1 MRREPS
7 TYRRAFAAF
16 IFGICA
22 CAFHAPVYGQE
33 PISLVG
39 VAPPD
44 FDGVW
49 GRTRFEFEQPYSGAG
64 PVTETSQVVGII
76 AGDYNNPILQ
86 PWAAD
91 VIRRRVEL
99 AQTGLPLPNAHNN
112 CQLEGV
118 PYVFA
123 VREMQIIQSPAQVT
137 LLYNSNH
144 QVRFV
149 AMNAAHPENFE
160 PSWFGHS
167 VGHYEGDT
175 LVIDTI
181 GIKRTED
188 TQVDRFGTPHTEAL
202 HVVERYRLVDS
213 DSIERAPEPPRRR
226 ENARGVYVAQPGGK
240 TLELQFT
247 VEDQGAFTMPWG
259 GIVRSDKVL
268 DRQLMLEHVC
278 AENNRDFF
286 RAELFPVTPGKQD
299 F

>member
-1 MRREPS
+1 MLGFVE
-7 TYRRAFAAF
+7 
-16 IFGICA
+16 CA
-22 CAFHAPVYGQE
+22 LVSPVHGQE
-33 PISLVG
+33 PS
-39 VAPPD
+39 APAAIPD
-44 FDGVW
+44 FFGGW
-49 GRTRFEFEQPYSGAG
+49 GRTRLEVEQPYSGAG
-64 PVTETSQVVGII
+64 PVTETSQVVGVI
-76 AGDYNNPILQ
+76 AGDHTNPILQ

-91 VIRRRVEL
+91 IVRRRAER
-99 AQTGLPLPNAHNN
+99 ARTGEVLPNAHNN

-123 VREMQIIQSPAQVT
+123 VREMQIIQSPTQVT
-137 LLYNSNH
+137 LLYNANH

-149 AMNAAHPENFE
+149 EMNGAHPENLE

-175 LVIDTI
+175 LVIDTV
-181 GIKRTED
+181 GIKATEE

-213 DSIERAPEPPRRR
+213 DAVIRTLEPPRRR
-226 ENARGVYVAQPGGK
+226 QNSRGLYDAQPDGV

-247 VEDQGAFTMPWG
+247 VEDPGAYTMPWG
-259 GIVRSDKVL
+259 GIVRSDRVL
-268 DRQLMLEHVC
+268 DRDHMLEHVC

-286 RAELFPVTPGKQD
+286 RRDLFPVTPAIPH

>member
-1 MRREPS
+1 ML
-7 TYRRAFAAF
+7 
-16 IFGICA
+16 GICV
-22 CAFHAPVYGQE
+22 CALAWQAHGQE
-33 PISLVG
+33 RESIDDGTL
-39 VAPPD
+39 PD
-44 FDGVW
+44 FSGVW
-49 GRTRFEFEQPYSGAG
+49 GRTRLEFEPPHSGAG
-64 PVTETSQVVGII
+64 PVMETSQIVGII
-76 AGDYNNPILQ
+76 AGDHTNPILQ

-91 VIRRRVEL
+91 IVRDRAE
-99 AQTGLPLPNAHNN
+99 AGQTGPLLPNAHNT

-123 VREMQIIQSPAQVT
+123 VREMQIIQSPTQVT
-137 LLYNSNH
+137 LLYNSDH

-149 AMNAAHPENFE
+149 ALNAAHTPNPE
-160 PSWFGHS
+160 PTWFGDS

-181 GIKRTED
+181 GIKTTAD
-188 TQVDRFGTPHTEAL
+188 TQVDRFGTPHTDAL

-213 DSIERAPEPPRRR
+213 DTVERAAEPPRRR
-226 ENARGVYVAQPGGK
+226 ENARGVYVAQTGGK

-259 GIVRSDKVL
+259 ALVRSDKVL
-268 DRQLMLEHVC
+268 ERDLMLEHVC

-286 RAELFPVTPGKQD
+286 RTELFPTQTAVEPD